1 MLLISNSTLKAAVTA
16 APEDGKAN
24 DAVIA
29 LLSDEWRVP
38 KSSLSV
44 LKGAASRA
52 KTVALAGDPAALAER
67 IREWARANG

>member
-1 MLLISNSTLKAAVTA
+1 MLQISNSILKAAVTA

-29 LLSDEWRVP
+29 LLADAWRVP

-52 KTVALAGDPAALAER
+52 KTIALAGDPAVLSEC
-67 IREWARANG
+67 IRNWMKTNG